1 MIIFQGEPHHDL
13 VRDVRQNKGS
23 ILKVGKAVTGR
34 YMLDLTTCNLALGK
48 CRVHKETKEGDS
60 REESLR
66 REVSNSGCCFFL
78 RCHFQWAIL
87 GSAFL
92 LFFIMRLLV
101 AMGFINCPTQ
111 EFQNRKLLIKLQVID
126 ELSPF

>member
-23 ILKVGKAVTGR
+23 ILKVGRAVTGR

-48 CRVHKETKEGDS
+48 CRVHKETKEGDC

-66 REVSNSGCCFFL
+66 REVSNSGCCFFSEVSFSMGNSRFCFSFVL
-78 RCHFQWAIL
+78 HAETF
-87 GSAFL
+87 GSN
-92 LFFIMRLLV
+92 RLHQLPHTGVPEQKV
-101 AMGFINCPTQ
+101 ADKTPGN
-111 EFQNRKLLIKLQVID
+111 
-126 ELSPF
+126 S

>member
-1 MIIFQGEPHHDL
+1 MIVVDIKFLQLFVVVLDMIIFQGEPHHDL

-48 CRVHKETKEGDS
+48 CRVHKETKERDC

-66 REVSNSGCCFFL
+66 REVSNSGWFL
-78 RCHFQWAIL
+78 FCGVIVNGQF
-87 GSAFL
+87 SVL
-92 LFFIMRLLV
+92 LFFC
-101 AMGFINCPTQ
+101 FPC
-111 EFQNRKLLIKLQVID
+111 
-126 ELSPF
+126 

>member
-48 CRVHKETKEGDS
+48 CRVHKETKERDC

-66 REVSNSGCCFFL
+66 REVSNSGWFFSVASLSLGNSPFCFFFVL
-78 RCHFQWAIL
+78 HAETF
-87 GSAFL
+87 GSN
-92 LFFIMRLLV
+92 RLHQFPNTGVPEQKV
-101 AMGFINCPTQ
+101 ADKTPGN
-111 EFQNRKLLIKLQVID
+111 
-126 ELSPF
+126 S